1 MKSFLTTLALA
12 LVGLGSFAADS
23 AVAGD
28 QESIQGTWTLEK
40 ATLDGKAQGPVSVEY
55 VFAGET
61 LTVHP
66 KAGKELKAT
75 FKLEITSKP
84 KVLVVQRDPHAD
96 GDEPDRTPY
105 ELDGDTLKIAFPSA
119 DERLTEIS
127 DKGHILFILKR
138 KKP

>member
-12 LVGLGSFAADS
+12 LVGLGGFAAGS

-28 QESIQGTWTLEK
+28 QESLQGTWTLK
-40 ATLDGKAQGPVSVEY
+40 TASLDGKTLGRVSVDY
-55 VFAGET
+55 IFAGET

-66 KAGKELKAT
+66 ATGKDVKAT
-75 FKLEITSKP
+75 FKLEITSNP
-84 KVLVVQRDPHAD
+84 KVLVVQRDQHAP
-96 GDEPDRTPY
+96 GDKPDHTPY
-105 ELDGDTLKIAFPSA
+105 ELDGDTLKIAFPSE
-119 DERLTEIS
+119 DESLTEIS